1 MNSGLTG
8 YKKAVVKRA
17 RAQITKC
24 DGYEMNVLI
33 TLAAYISKMP
43 VLEFTVEDLR
53 ALDERITKLGERNG
67 IR

>member
-1 MNSGLTG
+1 MISSLSS
-8 YKKAVVKRA
+8 YKKAVIKRA
-17 RAQITKC
+17 RAQIAKC

-33 TLAAYISKMP
+33 TLEAYISKMP